1 MSAKRRV
8 LYDTRFIAAT
18 YYPKDENEAAKIRSE
33 LTGTVSRSISSVT
46 VYEVYKLSL
55 EAEGRQTAD
64 LRVQLLKQDFTVV
77 NVDWEIAKEAAL
89 VWKKYRVPM
98 ADAIIAATAIRVK
111 ATCVTNDGHIL
122 NIRELKS
129 RWV

>member
-18 YYPKDENEAAKIRSE
+18 YYPKDEDEAARIRNE

-55 EAEGRQTAD
+55 EAEGKQTAD

-77 NVDWEIAKEAAL
+77 NVDWAIAREAAL
-89 VWKKYRVPM
+89 VWKKYKVPM
-98 ADAIIAATAIRVK
+98 ADAIIAATAKRIK
-111 ATCVTNDGHIL
+111 AVCVTNDDHL
-122 NIRELKS
+122 LKMKELKS

>member
-8 LYDTRFIAAT
+8 LYDTRFIAAS
-18 YYPKDENEAAKIRSE
+18 YYPKNEDEAARIRSE
-33 LTGTVSRSISSVT
+33 LTGAKPRSISSVT
-46 VYEVYKLSL
+46 IYEVYKLSL
-55 EAEGRQTAD
+55 ESEGKQTAD

-77 NVDWEIAKEAAL
+77 NVDWAIARDAAI

-98 ADAIIAATAIRVK
+98 ADAIIAATAIRMN
-111 ATCVTNDGHIL
+111 APCVTNDDHLL
-122 NIRELKS
+122 NIKELKT

>member
-1 MSAKRRV
+1 MSAKKRV

-18 YYPKDENEAAKIRSE
+18 YYPKDEAEAERVRHE
-33 LTGTVSRSISSVT
+33 LIGTLSRSISSVT
-46 VYEVYKLSL
+46 VYEVYKLSI
-55 EAEGRQTAD
+55 EVEGKQTAD

-77 NVDWEIAKEAAL
+77 NVDWTIAKEAAL

-98 ADAIIAATAIRVK
+98 ADAIIAATGVRLK
-111 ATCVTNDGHIL
+111 ATCVTNDEHLLGIK
-122 NIRELKS
+122 ELKS